1 MKNFEI
7 NLKNKYF
14 KDVGY
19 INYFMFLCYLI
30 DIISQYLERDK
41 LEFNNIT
48 QKKIWISLVKLI
60 IRKIS

>member
-1 MKNFEI
+1 
-7 NLKNKYF
+7 
-14 KDVGY
+14 
-19 INYFMFLCYLI
+19 